1 MELAIPWSIMEQM
14 ALKDIVKNMRTAI
27 RNKQNML
34 DSVHLFPAVLGRISE
49 NELAQSK
56 TTGCIHEQVTMWCVK
71 PNQNRFKL
79 LHKVFYYLLL
89 HTTLAK
95 ALAQVFMQHC
105 WHQRCDT
112 AFSVWF
118 LSHKRSC
125 YGSCYSYTATIYT
138 YT

>member
-34 DSVHLFPAVLGRISE
+34 DTVHLFPAVLGRISE

-71 PNQNRFKL
+71 PIYLNCSTRYSIIC
-79 LHKVFYYLLL
+79 FYILP
-89 HTTLAK
+89 
-95 ALAQVFMQHC
+95 
-105 WHQRCDT
+105 
-112 AFSVWF
+112 
-118 LSHKRSC
+118 
-125 YGSCYSYTATIYT
+125 
-138 YT
+138 